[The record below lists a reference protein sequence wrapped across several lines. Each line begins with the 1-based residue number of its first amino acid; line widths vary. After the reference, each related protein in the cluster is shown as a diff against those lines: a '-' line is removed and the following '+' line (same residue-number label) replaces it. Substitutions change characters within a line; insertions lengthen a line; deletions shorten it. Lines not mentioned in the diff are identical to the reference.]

1 MTLILIHTSTTS
13 LSDDRTKGNT
23 LPIEDGKILVT
34 VRQWSSNSI
43 DPPTDEAVADFLRF
57 LDKYVSLNYGHR
69 ALAKYFKLNRD
80 KSLVD
85 KITTE
90 DIAISILI
98 YENSVDVWEEDQRK
112 KEDPNFHPN
121 PASVPKYHVKK
132 GTRIVRFADGWT
144 DEGRAYYKSVCAEI
158 KRLKSIEFFWEG
170 VKEHWKTYAKTH
182 HRSYYERG
190 NTSEAVVEGVID
202 GDDDNGNNSDDD
214 DCLIS
219 LPGDGVSQDED
230 EEAPIPVTGV

>member
-1 MTLILIHTSTTS
+1 M
-13 LSDDRTKGNT
+13 
-23 LPIEDGKILVT
+23 
-34 VRQWSSNSI
+34 
-43 DPPTDEAVADFLRF
+43 
-57 LDKYVSLNYGHR
+57 
-69 ALAKYFKLNRD
+69 
-80 KSLVD
+80 VD

-112 KEDPNFHPN
+112 KEDPNFHPT
-121 PASVPKYHVKK
+121 PAAVPKYHVKK

-182 HRSYYERG
+182 HRSYCKYLHC
-190 NTSEAVVEGVID
+190 TLVHYVK
-202 GDDDNGNNSDDD
+202 NSVLGLES
-214 DCLIS
+214 CVCESLI
-219 LPGDGVSQDED
+219 LPTRAKRKG
-230 EEAPIPVTGV
+230 